1 MQALRLTNMSL
12 CSDDAFPN
20 NAETFPGYSE
30 MQGGAHG
37 RGPAGVDGG
46 YGWGRWL
53 RRSHSRR
60 GAQAV
65 QFQPL
70 KT

>member
-30 MQGGAHG
+30 MQGGT
-37 RGPAGVDGG
+37 AGVQQGWMEGMGG
-46 YGWGRWL
+46 GG
-53 RRSHSRR
+53 
-60 GAQAV
+60 G
-65 QFQPL
+65 
-70 KT
+70 